1 MTDEHDRCSRAIS
14 FLRFNWIQDPEV
26 VLDKKLK
33 TVGLE
38 SVYFET
44 DIELFD
50 VFRKKLYWSLERR
63 YH

>member
-26 VLDKKLK
+26 VLDEKLK